1 MYNNN
6 CYSAIFSSLMHR
18 LSAALRCL
26 LLVLPIL
33 LAASCSDNP
42 RGAEAMAQ
50 AQQVISE
57 NPDSALAI
65 LRSVSS
71 EADGF
76 PHSQRMAY
84 YLLLA
89 DAKNKAYADMS
100 ADSIMHEVADYYETW
115 GDSNEKM
122 RANYL
127 LGCVYRDQGYSP
139 IALKYYNDAVS
150 HVDTSASN
158 CDYAMLASLY
168 GQMGHVYRM
177 QTSPIH
183 ELEAKKQAVRFALKA
198 GDKLTALNYSANIC
212 FTYKS
217 LGYLDSV
224 LIVSDKIIKAYK
236 AHGRPAE
243 AAMQT
248 GPIMEV
254 YAERNEFDK
263 LPPLIEIYEKQTGL
277 FDKSGNIAKGFEIF
291 YDMKAR
297 YYESINKLD
306 SAELYYKKMLDT
318 KFYNCIEAAYKGLI
332 SIAMK
337 RGNFKTASEY
347 SVRYC
352 KAKDSHALQRSST
365 EINRMHSIY
374 RYDAIQRKMA
384 EAEAQNR
391 NFKFAISLLVLVL
404 LAATFAIYLWDR
416 KKKRMHFRML
426 LNENR
431 KYGQIA
437 DKLNQAMQDYE
448 IMNHDHQNYITRKEK
463 EIDNLKKQLAC
474 YDQTVLPEE
483 WDYKR
488 NIYEN
493 PLVNYLHEMAQKGKQ
508 ATDAEIT
515 ELRTFTND
523 VLPIFMKTL
532 NSNSDVLTEKEY
544 TVCILSRLR
553 FIPSE
558 IAVLTD
564 LSTQRITNIR
574 KTVNTKLFNDNS
586 AKTLNKNLISL
597 ER

>member
-1 MYNNN
+1 
-6 CYSAIFSSLMHR
+6 MHR
-18 LSAALRCL
+18 LSVALRCL
-26 LLVLPIL
+26 LLALPIL

-42 RGAEAMAQ
+42 RGAEAMAK
-50 AQQVISE
+50 AQQVIKA

-71 EADGF
+71 EADDF
-76 PHSQRMAY
+76 SRSQRMAY

-100 ADSIMHEVADYYETW
+100 ADSIMHEVADYYDTW

-183 ELEAKKQAVRFALKA
+183 ELEAGKQAVRFALKA
-198 GDKLTALNYSANIC
+198 GDTLTALNHSARIC
-212 FTYKS
+212 LTYKS
-217 LGYLDSV
+217 LGHLDSV

-337 RGNFKTASEY
+337 RGDFKTASEY

-374 RYDAIQRKMA
+374 KYEAIQRKMT
-384 EAEAQNR
+384 ETEAQNY
-391 NFKFAISLLVLVL
+391 KIKLMLVILCFIII
-404 LAATFAIYLWDR
+404 LALYIAYALY
-416 KKKRMHFRML
+416 KRMKHRSL
-426 LNENR
+426 QVKLENAQ
-431 KYGQIA
+431 KYNSIIE
-437 DKLNQAMQDYE
+437 KLNQSQQDYE
-448 IMNHDHQNYITRKEK
+448 TLMCDNQNYINQKER
-463 EIDNLKKQLAC
+463 EIDNLKLQLRD
-474 YDQTVLPEE
+474 YGHEVSLEK
-483 WDYKR
+483 WDIER
-488 NIYEN
+488 NLYTSVI
-493 PLVNYLHEMAQKGKQ
+493 VQHLHKIAQRGESITQKETKELMEYV
-508 ATDAEIT
+508 AEIIPLFVAEIKSKSDALSET
-515 ELRTFTND
+515 EYL
-523 VLPIFMKTL
+523 
-532 NSNSDVLTEKEY
+532 
-544 TVCILSRLR
+544 VCILCRLR

-558 IAVLTD
+558 IAILLD
-564 LSTQRITNIR
+564 MSAQRITNIR
-574 KTVNTKLFNDNS
+574 QAINIKLFNDKS
-586 AKTLNKNLISL
+586 AKTLNRNLIAL
-597 ER
+597 DK